1 LFNEKQGFAP
11 FFNEMAGHP
20 RGEYFVR
27 IADLLKQGKQF
38 VSLEFFPPKEPVDWT
53 AYFRTIERL
62 GSVKPLFVSVT
73 YGAGGSTR
81 SDTLQIVTRMKRDFS
96 LEPMAHLTCV
106 GATNDGILG
115 FLDELE
121 AAGVDNVLA
130 LRGDPPQDPAMQL
143 PPSKDFAHASD
154 LVAFIRRHRPTVGI
168 GVAGYPEGHPEA
180 ACPKT
185 DLKNLKYKLDQ
196 GGDFVVT
203 QLFFDNEYYRDFVRR
218 ARALGIEKPIIPGVM
233 PIFSLKVIRKILSLC
248 GATIPPAFLR
258 ELEEAQEKG
267 GAEAVQALGIEYA
280 RRQMRDLLD
289 HGAPGVHL
297 YTLNR
302 DDACLE
308 LLKGVI

>member
-1 LFNEKQGFAP
+1 
-11 FFNEMAGHP
+11 
-20 RGEYFVR
+20 VR
-27 IADLLKQGKQF
+27 IADLLTQGKQF
-38 VSLEFFPPKEPVDWT
+38 VSLEFFPPKEPVDWP

-62 GSVKPLFVSVT
+62 GSIKPLFVSVT

-81 SDTLQIVTRMKRDFS
+81 SDTLEIVTRMKRDYS

-115 FLDELE
+115 FLDDLE

-130 LRGDPPQDPAMQL
+130 LRGDPPQDPGIQL
-143 PPSKDFAHASD
+143 PDSKDFTFASD
-154 LVAFIRRHRPTVGI
+154 LVAFIRKHRPTVGI

-180 ACPKT
+180 PCPEE
-185 DLKNLKYKLDQ
+185 DLNALKFKLDQ
-196 GGDFVVT
+196 GGDFVIT

-248 GATIPPAFLR
+248 GARIPAGFLR
-258 ELEEAQEKG
+258 ELEEAQDKG
-267 GAEAVQALGIEYA
+267 GAEAVQSLGIEYA

-289 HGAPGVHL
+289 NGAPGVHL